1 MMYQAQFRTLS
12 PLTHGTENPKE
23 KPSELPDG
31 VGKNYSVILQAPVL
45 YKGETEYFP
54 VVSGNSFR
62 GLFRRIGAEITLKEL
77 GLTVFDIPKNVYY
90 LLFSGGALRD
100 KLKIYIR
107 NQLTIRAALP
117 QASLFGTAYGKAIV
131 EGHLIVHDMIPITPE
146 TNFITGLK
154 ATVFFEP
161 SMIGFR
167 LMTCHP
173 HDLPSDFD
181 GEDDRESPLP
191 FHQEMVYP
199 GVPFA
204 HSFDFK
210 PGTNAV
216 EKSLMG
222 EIIRQFSANPRVG
235 GGLSRGFGHL
245 GVDSPYTGL
254 DSLGSFDI
262 YRNYIQENKEIIVEY
277 IRHLE
282 DETILELKVKKEADD
297 ENKDAETGT
306 KKKVKNPTKFANWK
320 LLGSLDDSLEILS
333 KKYHFMEF

>member
-1 MMYQAQFRTLS
+1 MYQAQFKTLS
-12 PLTHGTENPKE
+12 PLTHGTENPKD
-23 KPSELPDG
+23 KPSELPAG
-31 VGKNYSVILQAPVL
+31 VKDNYSVILKLPVS
-45 YKGETEYFP
+45 YQGETEYFP
-54 VVSGNSFR
+54 AVSGNSLR
-62 GLFRRIGAEITLKEL
+62 GIFRRIGAEITLTEL

-100 KLKIYIR
+100 KIKIYIR

-117 QASLFGTAYGKAIV
+117 QASLFGAAYGKAIV

-154 ATVFFEP
+154 TTAFFKP

-173 HDLPSDFD
+173 QDLPSDLD
-181 GEDDRESPLP
+181 EDEGESPSI

-210 PGTNAV
+210 PGINVV

-222 EIIRQFSANPRVG
+222 EIIRRFSANPRVG

-245 GVDSPYTGL
+245 GVESPYTDL

-262 YRNYIQENKEIIVEY
+262 YRDYIQENKEIIIEY

-282 DETILELKVKKEADD
+282 DETLLKVKVKKATVD
-297 ENKDAETGT
+297 EDGDTE
-306 KKKVKNPTKFANWK
+306 KKIKKPTKFADWK
-320 LLGSLDDSLEILS
+320 SLGSIDDALEALS
-333 KKYHFMEF
+333 KTYHFMS